1 MRDNTTKTIHKQ
13 DIIKQLDEG
22 GIYDNNGNNFGPEYW
37 NQENAIDLLNI
48 LPNKVICIENKKDK
62 LYNVLM
68 NKYTTIMVNNM
79 EVETLDPNNPVAKL
93 YN

>member
-1 MRDNTTKTIHKQ
+1 M
-13 DIIKQLDEG
+13 
-22 GIYDNNGNNFGPEYW
+22 
-37 NQENAIDLLNI
+37 AIDLLNI
-48 LPNKVICIENKKDK
+48 LPNKVMCIENKKDK